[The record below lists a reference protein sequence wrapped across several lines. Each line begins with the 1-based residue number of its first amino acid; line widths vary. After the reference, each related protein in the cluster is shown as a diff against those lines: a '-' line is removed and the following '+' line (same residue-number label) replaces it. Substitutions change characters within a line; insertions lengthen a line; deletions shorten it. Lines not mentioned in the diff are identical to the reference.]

1 MTSSIVV
8 TGGAGFIGSNL
19 AHRLHRDGYDVT
31 VIDDLSTGHIRNIAD
46 LLDEERFRFVRGSI
60 NDPRL
65 LSSVFQGADYI
76 LHQAAIPSVPR
87 SIKDPLTTNHANI
100 DGTLCVLDAARMAE
114 VKAVVYASSSSIYG
128 DTPILPKAED
138 MVPQPQSPY
147 AVTKRAGE
155 LYCQVY
161 WREFGL
167 RTVSLRYFNVYGP
180 RQDPHSQYAAVI
192 PRFMSRL
199 MNDIDPEVYGDGTQS
214 RDFTYVDDV
223 VDANIQAMLSS
234 AQGVFNI
241 SGGAQVTL
249 LELLEEMGRLLGKRP
264 RPRFMPRR
272 PGDVLHSLAD
282 ISRAREAFGYSPKV
296 DLETGLR
303 RTIEW
308 FESPSQ
314 VVISR

>member
-19 AHRLHRDGYDVT
+19 AHRLHKDGYDVT
-31 VIDDLSTGHIRNIAD
+31 VIDDLSTGHIENIAD
-46 LLDEERFRFVRGSI
+46 LLDEDRFRFIQGSI
-60 NDPRL
+60 NDARL
-65 LSSVFQGADYI
+65 LGSTFHGADYI

-87 SIKDPLTTNHANI
+87 SIKDPLATNHANV
-100 DGTLCVLDAARMAE
+100 DGTLNVLDAARTAE

-128 DTPILPKAED
+128 DTPTLPKNED

-155 LYCQVY
+155 LYCQVF
-161 WREFGL
+161 WKTFGL
-167 RTVSLRYFNVYGP
+167 RTVCLRYFNVYGP
-180 RQDPHSQYAAVI
+180 RQDPNSQYAAVI

-199 MNDIDPEVYGDGTQS
+199 MNDEDPEINGDGTQS

-241 SGGAQVTL
+241 SGGTQVSL
-249 LELLEEMGRLLGKRP
+249 LELLDDMGRLLGKRP
-264 RPRFMPRR
+264 RPRFVAKR
-272 PGDVLHSLAD
+272 PGDVMHSLAD
-282 ISRAREAFGYSPKV
+282 ISRAEEAFGYSPKV

-308 FESPSQ
+308 FESPSKM
-314 VVISR
+314 VITR